1 MGWAVTRL
9 ASVTLALAIASVTSA
24 SGGISGRAVSQDKD
38 RQMVDAWLNN
48 VLESAPVKVKP
59 RKVAPIDDEQVRKV
73 FPRGRFYD
81 ISFATW
87 PVAPRLPKALSY
99 EMLAR
104 VTDGESVEPIRD
116 AESLKAFLA
125 KELADIRDEGAAAA
139 AALASLRL
147 AQAIATAGSYAFDKP
162 EVSAVRE
169 GSDLIAT
176 ARAAVQEPARGDV
189 EIRLEFGSDGR
200 IKPDGIKIDDRS
212 RRGPPGG
219 P

>member
-1 MGWAVTRL
+1 MCGTVTRL
-9 ASVTLALAIASVTSA
+9 ASLTLALGIALVTSA
-24 SGGISGRAVSQDKD
+24 SGGISGLAVSQDKD
-38 RQMVDAWLNN
+38 RHMVDAWLNN

-59 RKVAPIDDEQVRKV
+59 RKVAPIDDEKVRKV

-116 AESLKAFLA
+116 AESLKTFLA
-125 KELADIRDEGAAAA
+125 TELADIRDEGAAAA

-147 AQAIATAGSYAFDKP
+147 AQA
-162 EVSAVRE
+162 
-169 GSDLIAT
+169 
-176 ARAAVQEPARGDV
+176 
-189 EIRLEFGSDGR
+189 
-200 IKPDGIKIDDRS
+200 
-212 RRGPPGG
+212 
-219 P
+219 